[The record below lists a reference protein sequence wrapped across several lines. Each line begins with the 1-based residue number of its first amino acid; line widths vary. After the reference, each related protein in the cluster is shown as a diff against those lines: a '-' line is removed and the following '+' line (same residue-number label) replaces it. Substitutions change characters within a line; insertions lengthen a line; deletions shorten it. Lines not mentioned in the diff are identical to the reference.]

1 MHCPKC
7 GQQQIS
13 EQTRFCSR
21 CGFLLTGVIDLVAAG
36 GVVPPVQTRVT
47 GSIDSPKRRGIK
59 QGVFVFLLTF
69 LVVPLLAL
77 LTLAL
82 NIEPF
87 PVAVGALLF
96 GVGGILRIVY
106 ALLFESGVSA
116 QDALGPASLS
126 GLTENRNALPPS
138 QSIPASVFSSPAAG
152 GWRDTNDLQRQPGSV
167 TDSTTKL
174 LQKEDDAQ

>member
-36 GVVPPVQTRVT
+36 GALAPRQVGLT
-47 GSIDSPKRRGIK
+47 GSADSPKRRGIK
-59 QGVFVFLLTF
+59 QGIFVFLLTF

-77 LTLAL
+77 LSLAL

-87 PVAVGALLF
+87 AVAVGALLF
-96 GVGGILRIVY
+96 GIGGILRIVY
-106 ALLFESGVSA
+106 ALLFESGVALQSA
-116 QDALGPASLS
+116 FGPS
-126 GLTENRNALPPS
+126 GLPGTTENRN
-138 QSIPASVFSSPAAG
+138 
-152 GWRDTNDLQRQPGSV
+152 
-167 TDSTTKL
+167 
-174 LQKEDDAQ
+174 